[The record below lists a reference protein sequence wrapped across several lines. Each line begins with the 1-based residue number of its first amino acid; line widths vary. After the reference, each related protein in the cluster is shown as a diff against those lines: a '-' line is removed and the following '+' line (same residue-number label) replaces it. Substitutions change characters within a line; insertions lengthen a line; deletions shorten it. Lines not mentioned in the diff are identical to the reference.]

1 MIPND
6 VEGFLNLIILRQHS
20 GMNADERF
28 HQLKKKRS
36 LMQQTSV
43 TKCTEPNKVMNALHN
58 YGALPPCL
66 NTTAHEILK
75 EKYCIGPKIC
85 VSFISPNC
93 FINTFSF

>member
-1 MIPND
+1 MLTKDFI
-6 VEGFLNLIILRQHS
+6 R
-20 GMNADERF
+20 
-28 HQLKKKRS
+28 KKKS

-43 TKCTEPNKVMNALHN
+43 TKCTEPNEITNAVHY

-66 NTTAHEILK
+66 NTTAREIPK
-75 EKYCIGPKIC
+75 VKYCIGPKIC